1 MDNEIN
7 YQIIE
12 DGCNSSY
19 ITSLIT
25 SLFYKSSN
33 ADDILNIEPVDPKF
47 TYALELIRSRFVEP
61 MRRGFSVHSDVI
73 NEFRNYINK
82 CNWKSDVKT
91 ILNDHDIKEF
101 YKYFMNKIYED
112 NDITFLRINNGEN
125 IGEVSMSII
134 ELPVPIGLPKVSLTD
149 LFKMW
154 LSSNIVMDKYK
165 YRVKDLP
172 QIIPLFIKRDNS
184 SKTKV
189 DIMHKI
195 KLFNVCDDLQAKISW
210 NIHAIVCH
218 NDDVGYYSIVKDGN
232 KWINISDKDIPSFR
246 QIDMYDETDV
256 HKISLDSVLV
266 FYKLVY
272 YKFSTKLN

>member
-12 DGCNSSY
+12 DGYNSSY
-19 ITSLIT
+19 ITSLVT
-25 SLFYKSSN
+25 SLFYKSSS

-47 TYALELIRSRFVEP
+47 TYAQELIKGRFVEP

-73 NEFRNYINK
+73 NEFRNYIIK

-91 ILNDHDIKEF
+91 ILNNHDVKDF
-101 YKYFMNKIYED
+101 FKYFMDKIYG
-112 NDITFLRINNGEN
+112 NNNIVFLRISDDEN
-125 IGEVSMSII
+125 IGEVSMPII
-134 ELPVPIGLPKVSLTD
+134 ELSVPIGLPKVSLTN

-154 LSSNIVMDKYK
+154 LNSNIIMNKYK
-165 YRVKDLP
+165 YRVKELP
-172 QIIPLFIKRDNS
+172 QIIPLFIKRDDTS
-184 SKTKV
+184 STKI

-195 KLFNVCDDLQAKISW
+195 KLFNVCDELQDKISW
-210 NIHAIVCH
+210 TIHAIICH
-218 NDDVGYYSIVKDGN
+218 NNSVGYYSVVKDGN
-232 KWINISDKDIPSFR
+232 KWINISDKDIPSFG

-256 HKISLDSVLV
+256 YKISHDAVLV